1 MPFTTTK
8 PVGQFTDINGKPL
21 DGQVFFGQP
30 NLDPI
35 ANPITVYWDAAG
47 TQPVTQ
53 PVVTVGGYPMNGGT
67 RSNVFVNADYSILVR
82 NRNGFTVFSA
92 PNLPFEDSSDNQY
105 FLQAGSGAVQRTVQ
119 SKLRDVVS
127 VLDFGADPTG
137 AADSS
142 AAFTAAFAAANT
154 VHVPSG
160 SYDLASTVTIP
171 PFGQLIG
178 AGINNTTI
186 TATNDNVA
194 FVLQYWSQLRELK
207 VVKSGT
213 HTTNLIEVGSVTLD
227 AGRAV
232 ISDVWVQGAGA
243 DGIQLIYGNLGLLQ
257 NVVSISNGLNG
268 IRFLR
273 GSGDLNA
280 WTLQGYI
287 DLRGNGN
294 DGLRIEGGTSS
305 GDNLCS
311 KSNFISGVTAQQNG
325 QYGVYIGTRSNLVSC
340 YAELNTVADVYIG
353 DYGYGNRVETV
364 EGYIVNNCD
373 RFGSNILYQY
383 NADADY
389 KRVFQD
395 CPGFSGAAGG
405 GWRLNN
411 DSGLP
416 GSLRL
421 HKTAARQYSFTAGSS
436 SADQTTQF
444 THENNPTYKHNVLAT
459 GNFVV
464 GTSGNGI
471 DFSAA
476 GGDVLAYYDEGTWAP
491 TLVFGAGSTGITYSA
506 RAGTYTRIGRTV
518 TIRFEILLS
527 SKGSSTGEA
536 SITGLPFSA
545 AALNAMPVYL
555 YSGFDSTYKAG
566 IAYCNGTTINEIAA
580 NGTAAFTDAQFTNTS
595 RFWATCTYQI

>member
-1 MPFTTTK
+1 MPAKRIPDLTAISGASTANDDNLVIFDTDADETK
-8 PVGQFTDINGKPL
+8 RILRSQL
-21 DGQVFFGQP
+21 
-30 NLDPI
+30 
-35 ANPITVYWDAAG
+35 AAG
-47 TQPVTQ
+47 L
-53 PVVTVGGYPMNGGT
+53 VGDLPYTPAGFISATTIPTAIAEIASDVAASSG
-67 RSNVFVNADYSILVR
+67 SSLV
-82 NRNGFTVFSA
+82 G
-92 PNLPFEDSSDNQY
+92 
-105 FLQAGSGAVQRTVQ
+105 FLQAGSGAAPTTVQ
-119 SKLRDVVS
+119 AKLRDVVS
-127 VLDFGADPTG
+127 VKDFGADPTG
-137 AADSS
+137 VADSTVAFNS
-142 AAFTAAFAAANT
+142 AL
-154 VHVPSG
+154 V
-160 SYDLASTVTIP
+160 ASNKIYIPGGNYKITSAVTIP
-171 PFGQLIG
+171 PFGQVIG

-213 HTTNLIEVGSVTLD
+213 HTKNLIEVGSATLD
-227 AGRAV
+227 AGRAL
-232 ISDVWVQGAGA
+232 ISDVWVQGAGG

-268 IRFLR
+268 IRFLA
-273 GSGDLNA
+273 GNGDLNA

-311 KSNFISGVTAQQNG
+311 KANFITGVTSQENG
-325 QYGVYIGTRSNLVSC
+325 QYGVYIGTRSNLVAC
-340 YAELNTVADVYIG
+340 YTELNTVADVYIG
-353 DYGYGNRVETV
+353 DYAYGNRVETV
-364 EGYIVNNCD
+364 EGFIVNNCD
-373 RFGSNILYQY
+373 RFGSNILYNH

-395 CPGFSGAAGG
+395 CPSFSGTSNG

-411 DSGLP
+411 EGLA
-416 GSLRL
+416 GWLRL
-421 HKTAARQYSFTAGSS
+421 HKTAAREYSYTAGGS

-444 THENNPTYKHNVLAT
+444 THENNPTYKHHVQAT
-459 GNFVV
+459 GNFIV

-476 GGDVLAYYDEGTWAP
+476 GGDVLAYYDESTWTP
-491 TLVFGAGSTGITYSA
+491 TLVFGVGSTGITYST